1 VTVTAVVMGVS
12 GVGKST
18 VAQGVAD
25 RLGWRFAEGDG
36 FHSPAEIAKMHA
48 GHPLTDDDRRPWLH
62 RVADWIGAE
71 EAAGENAVI
80 TCSALRRAYRDTL
93 REGHPS
99 VRFVHLVGDPAL
111 VADRLAHRHGHFMP
125 PALLGS
131 QYDVL
136 EPLGPDE
143 PGVEVAVD
151 APPAEVVDRVVRA
164 LGAIPQPPRS

>member
-1 VTVTAVVMGVS
+1 MGVS

-18 VAQGVAD
+18 VGEALAR

-48 GHPLTDDDRRPWLH
+48 GHPLTDDDRQPWLQ
-62 RVADWIGAE
+62 RVAGWIGAE

-80 TCSALRRAYRDTL
+80 TCSALRRAYRDAL
-93 REGHPS
+93 RDGHPS
-99 VRFVHLVGDPAL
+99 VRFVHLVGNPAL
-111 VADRLAHRHGHFMP
+111 VADRLAHRHAHFMP

-143 PGVEVAVD
+143 PGVEVSAD
-151 APPAEVVDRVVRA
+151 APPDVVVDRVVRA
-164 LGAIPQPPRS
+164 LGVAPGQPRA